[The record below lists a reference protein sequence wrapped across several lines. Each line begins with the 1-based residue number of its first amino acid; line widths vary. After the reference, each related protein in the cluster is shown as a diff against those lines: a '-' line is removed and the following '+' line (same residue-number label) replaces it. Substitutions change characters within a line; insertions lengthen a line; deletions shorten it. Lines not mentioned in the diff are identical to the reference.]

1 MKLEAHGVGCDYGRR
16 QVLHCIDLSLAPGE
30 VVALLGP
37 NGAGKST
44 LLRCLLGLAAP
55 ARGSVTLAGRPLSD
69 YPRRELA
76 RHLAY
81 VPQAHVAPFPY
92 SVRQV
97 VMLGRLPHGGPW
109 ASVSSEDQRRVAGIL
124 DRLGIA
130 HLAERAY
137 TEVSGGERQL
147 ALIGR
152 ALAQAAPLVVMD
164 EPATGLDYGNQWR
177 LLQLARSLADE
188 GLAFLMSTHTPEH
201 AAFVASRVALLH
213 GGRLIADAPPRDA
226 VTPANIRQLY
236 GIEVELQVSPCGDPR
251 KLALFPKSGL
261 ASDDTARRF
270 LRHPQCAAC

>member
-1 MKLEAHGVGCDYGRR
+1 MRLEAQGVGCDYGRR
-16 QVLHCIDLSLAPGE
+16 RVLDQIDLSLAPGE

-55 ARGSVTLAGRPLSD
+55 ARGRVTLGGRPLRE
-69 YPRRELA
+69 YGRRTLA

-92 SVRQV
+92 SIAQV

-109 ASVSSEDQRRVAGIL
+109 STPGAADHDRVAQIL
-124 DRLGIA
+124 ARLGIA
-130 HLAERAY
+130 HLAGRPY

-152 ALAQAAPLVVMD
+152 ALAQAAPLVIMD

-177 LLQLARSLADE
+177 LLQLVRTLADE
-188 GLAFLMSTHTPEH
+188 GLAFLLSTHTPEH
-201 AAFVASRVALLH
+201 AAYVASRVALLH
-213 GGRLIADAPPRDA
+213 GGRLIADAPPTDA
-226 VTPANIRQLY
+226 ITPAHIRRLY
-236 GIEVELQVSPCGDPR
+236 GIDVDLHASPCGDAR
-251 KLALFPKSGL
+251 KLALFPKAPATPTGSP
-261 ASDDTARRF
+261 ARF
-270 LRHPQCAAC
+270 LRNPACASC